1 MTPEKTDFTDTANTV
16 RRARFGKLPERI
28 PPERLVEEQPAT
40 APDPARDA
48 YSSDDWLTRTCL

>member
-1 MTPEKTDFTDTANTV
+1 MTPEETSFSDAADAV

-28 PPERLVEEQPAT
+28 RPEQLVEQQPAT
-40 APDPARDA
+40 VPDPARDT